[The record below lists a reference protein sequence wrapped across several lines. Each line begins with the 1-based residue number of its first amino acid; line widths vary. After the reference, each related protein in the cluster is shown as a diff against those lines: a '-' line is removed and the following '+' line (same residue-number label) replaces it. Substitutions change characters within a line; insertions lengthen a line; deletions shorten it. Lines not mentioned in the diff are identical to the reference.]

1 MACFLASYSFKVA
14 YFLLLI
20 SLTLYCC
27 LDNWG
32 SLRRSVSE
40 SFYFHCVNINNNNN
54 YHYFKKEEFLLR
66 ERERKKPCSWFM
78 ASGVTCCVS
87 RQLYSCSILLIKLSA
102 CFLWAAHKQAS
113 ATYPDSTRPGNM
125 KVSFVREDDLKWETA
140 IS

>member
-1 MACFLASYSFKVA
+1 MASYSFKVA
-14 YFLLLI
+14 YFLMLI
-20 SLTLYCC
+20 FLTLYCF

-32 SLRRSVSE
+32 SLGKADFE
-40 SFYFHCVNINNNNN
+40 SFYFHIVNINNNN
-54 YHYFKKEEFLLR
+54 YHYLKKKKTFCC
-66 ERERKKPCSWFM
+66 ERGKKKKRSWFM

-102 CFLWAAHKQAS
+102 CFLWAAHKQAP
-113 ATYPDSTRPGNM
+113 ATYPDSTRPENM